1 MTLLSSLAT
10 ARRFRIR
17 RKETHH
23 IQPANPRP
31 QRRDCQGQLIAALE
45 DMAGPAVVVTDATM
59 RPWCSATFIGA
70 QHRLSLQLSGSDAA
84 QQADDLA
91 TRLRDAEFSL
101 RGHIVADISVDDVRP
116 ASECDCSVTLA
127 VLTIED
133 W

>member
-45 DMAGPAVVVTDATM
+45 EMAGPSATVAEATM
-59 RPWCSATFIGA
+59 CPWCSATFIGA
-70 QHRLSLQLSGSDAA
+70 QHRLSLRLSGADAA
-84 QQADDLA
+84 QQANDLA
-91 TRLRDAEFSL
+91 MRLRDAEFSL
-101 RGHIVADISVDDVRP
+101 RGYIVADVSVDDVRP
-116 ASECDCSVTLA
+116 ASGCDFSVTLA